1 MATTGNHRSSS
12 VGSGDGQSQRLELRP
27 IEAVRAHE
35 QVAGELRRNIA
46 LRFVGPGEPLP
57 PDRDLAK
64 VFGVGRATVQAA
76 VRLLEVEGLVESR
89 RGRRGGTFVLKQHG
103 GELAREHLLV
113 DLRGNSDVMVAA
125 VQFRNTIEPAAAA
138 LAAQVREP
146 EALSALSL
154 AAQAE
159 HDAGIDSEILRW
171 DTALHLSVAAATGNV
186 FFKEAVER
194 IRLSLEDAF
203 AVLPE
208 TPQMRRAI
216 HGDHAKIVRAI
227 EAGEPA
233 PARAAMKRHVE
244 KTGDGILKMLESL

>member
-1 MATTGNHRSSS
+1 MTTENQRSSR
-12 VGSGDGQSQRLELRP
+12 VGSDGDRSRRLELRP

-64 VFGVGRATVQAA
+64 AFGVGRATVQAA
-76 VRLLEVEGLVESR
+76 VRLLEIEGLVESR

-103 GELAREHLLV
+103 GDLAREHLLV
-113 DLRGNSDVMVAA
+113 DLRGNSDLIVAA
-125 VQFRNTIEPAAAA
+125 VEFRNTIEPAAAA
-138 LAAQVREP
+138 LAAQVREADALD
-146 EALSALSL
+146 ALSR

-159 HDAGIDSEILRW
+159 RDAGVDSEILRW
-171 DTALHLSVAAATGNV
+171 DTALHLSVAAATGNA
-186 FFKEAVER
+186 FYMEAVER

-208 TPQMRRAI
+208 SPQMRRAI
-216 HGDHAKIVRAI
+216 HSDHTKIVKAI
-227 EAGEPA
+227 EAGEPS
-233 PARAAMKRHVE
+233 PARSAMKRHVE